1 MRSIDINGIT
11 HLVSSHPNSP
21 EKVDTTFGHGQGC
34 ILSFTQSGKY
44 YVFMAAKTC
53 FTHQSVVEIEPGSI
67 VSLTFSS
74 TRQEY
79 MLLSENLP
87 LDYILIARC
96 SYPTEYVLRMYLD
109 NKFGI

>member
-1 MRSIDINGIT
+1 MKTIDINGIT

-21 EKVDTTFGHGQGC
+21 EKVDTTFGHRQGC

-44 YVFMAAKTC
+44 YVFMTAKTC
-53 FTHQSVVEIEPGSI
+53 FTHQNVVEIEHGSI

-74 TRQEY
+74 TRHEY
-79 MLLSENLP
+79 MLLTENLP
-87 LDYILIARC
+87 LANILIARC
-96 SYPTEYVLRMYLD
+96 TYPTEYVLRMYLN